1 MIDGARIVV
10 VMPAYN
16 SAATLERTLAEVDR
30 RLVDEIILVD
40 DASVDGTGD
49 LSRRL
54 GLPTLV
60 HERNAGYGANQK
72 TCYAAALE
80 AGADV
85 VVMLHPD
92 YQYPPRLIPV
102 LAGPIAAGRLD
113 VVLGSRTLDGK
124 ALAGGMPVYKYAANR
139 ALTALENAATG
150 AALSEYHTGYRA
162 FSREVLLQL
171 PLDENSD
178 DFVFDAQMLAQ
189 CLFFGFRVGEV
200 ASPARYARE
209 SSSIG
214 FARSVVYGLGVL
226 AVTARFAAARRGLA
240 GSRIFSASGA
250 RLPTTRVARAGTLT
264 GAAVARARGAGG

>member
-16 SAATLERTLAEVDR
+16 SAATLGRTLAEVDR
-30 RLVDEIILVD
+30 KVVDEVILVD
-40 DASVDGTGD
+40 DASVDGTAE

-60 HERNAGYGANQK
+60 HERNGGYGANQK
-72 TCYAAALE
+72 TCYAAALA

-92 YQYPPRLIPV
+92 YQYPPRLIRA
-102 LAGPIAAGRLD
+102 LAEPIARGRLD
-113 VVLGSRTLDGK
+113 VVLGSRILDRQ
-124 ALAGGMPVYKYAANR
+124 ALRGGMPLYKYAANR
-139 ALTALENAATG
+139 VLTAVENAATG

-162 FSREVLLQL
+162 FSREVLERL

-189 CLFFGFRVGEV
+189 CLYFGFRVGEV
-200 ASPARYARE
+200 ASPARYEPE

-214 FARSVVYGLGVL
+214 FARAVVYGLGVL
-226 AVTARFAAARRGLA
+226 AVTARFVAAKRGLA

-250 RLPTTRVARAGTLT
+250 RL
-264 GAAVARARGAGG
+264 AAVAKARRARG